1 MTDFGTDL
9 SCVDDL
15 DPYML
20 EVSGIDVVSQAI
32 LRRLTTTRGMLI
44 DDPDYGLNV
53 RDYLSATMDAKE
65 LTIMQSQLE
74 AELLKDERILSVE
87 STASMVLR
95 TATIKLLVEVGE
107 GPFSLT
113 LAISDVSAAI
123 LSVE

>member
-1 MTDFGTDL
+1 M
-9 SCVDDL
+9 DDL